1 MAEPGLSELV
11 TTTLRRRSGLL
22 KDNVRNNN
30 VVYKSMDENDGV
42 INGISGRTILE
53 EMAYQENATFT
64 RYDGCQVLNT
74 SYNPTITAAEFDPK
88 QFAAAVVIS
97 GKEKRQN
104 SGKEGI
110 IKLLDARIKVAEST
124 LENNLNA
131 DMLSDGTADGGKQI
145 GGLKLLVSKTPNLG
159 IVGGI
164 DRGTA
169 GGAFYRNFKL
179 DTANDNIGTP
189 AVGLT
194 TATNVLDRLTYCIIN
209 TTRLTDRVKIL
220 LAGQAYYRSTM
231 SSLQAIQ
238 RITDTANVGRV
249 GFKALDVEGVPM
261 YLGGG
266 VSFGGEPLVQADLCY
281 GLNTRYVKLYTWTG
295 ANMEPLEDQQSINQD
310 CWVQL
315 VVFMGNMTTSAPRL
329 NFVMFDS

>member
-11 TTTLRRRSGLL
+11 TTTLRRRQGLL
-22 KDNVRNNN
+22 RDNVRNNN
-30 VVYKSMDENDGV
+30 VVYKSMDENDGIV
-42 INGISGRTILE
+42 MESGGRTIIE
-53 EMAYQENATFT
+53 EMAYAENGTFT

-74 SYNPTITAAEFDPK
+74 SYNPTATSAEFDWK
-88 QFAAAVVIS
+88 QFAAAVVIT

-104 SGKEGI
+104 AGKEGV

-145 GGLKLLVSKTPNLG
+145 GGLKLLVSKTPTTG

-169 GGAFYRNFKL
+169 SGAFYRNFKL
-179 DTANDNIGTP
+179 DVANDNIGTP
-189 AVGLT
+189 AVGPT
-194 TATNVLDRLTYCIIN
+194 TSTNILDRLTYCIIN
-209 TTRLTDRVKIL
+209 TTRLTDRVKLL
-220 LAGQAYYRSTM
+220 LAGQAYYRSVM
-231 SSLQAIQ
+231 SALQAIQ
-238 RITDTANVGRV
+238 RIVDTTMTGKV
-249 GFKALDVEGVPM
+249 GFRALDVEGVPM

-266 VSFGGEPLVQADLCY
+266 VSFGGEALVQSDLCY
-281 GLNTRYVKLYTWTG
+281 GLNTKYIKLRIHRD

-310 CWVQL
+310 CYVQL

-329 NFVMFDS
+329 QFVMFDS